1 MLLSFGN
8 RYQFSTTEGVNWN
21 LGGNIGAQVMG
32 VAMAGGN
39 ASFGASYGKQK
50 STTTESEQNEA
61 RGTEF
66 SYEQEEKILVQPMTK
81 VTALITTYAMKYEQG
96 YTIKISLPKDF
107 SLSDM
112 YKNRWNQMCCGAN
125 WGRLWASDL
134 LSELPGYSED
144 DEMVSFLQNGTLSW
158 IGEGSKIDKTVEPLT
173 RTSI

>member
-1 MLLSFGN
+1 
-8 RYQFSTTEGVNWN
+8 
-21 LGGNIGAQVMG
+21 
-32 VAMAGGN
+32 
-39 ASFGASYGKQK
+39 
-50 STTTESEQNEA
+50 
-61 RGTEF
+61 
-66 SYEQEEKILVQPMTK
+66 
-81 VTALITTYAMKYEQG
+81 MKYEQG

-107 SLSDM
+107 SMSVM
-112 YKNRWNQMCCGAN
+112 YKNWCCGAN